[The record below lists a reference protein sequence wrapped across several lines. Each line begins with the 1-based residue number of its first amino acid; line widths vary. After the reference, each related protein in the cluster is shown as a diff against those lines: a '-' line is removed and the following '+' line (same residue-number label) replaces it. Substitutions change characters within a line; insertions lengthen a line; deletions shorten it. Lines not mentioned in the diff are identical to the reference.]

1 MFPLLT
7 ALLPT
12 ANVSYIYTR
21 VVVRFLGPVCLQ
33 LPPSSARFGWGG
45 NVSGLAG
52 TACTIHQQSSRLRDC
67 LLTRHLSCVP
77 VTGDCWLSLLLAGV
91 YACLLID
98 NGSHAN
104 RSGHLP
110 CVTPLTVCG
119 TSVSGGSEDTDF
131 YPLIHTGLGIDG
143 PGSLT
148 KGNIPRIKVLS
159 TCGRS
164 RVEKRAS

>member
-1 MFPLLT
+1 MESFGTETNNDSPRLVTPNEGNIQECIDNAAGCCGNCEGAVGFFGDVEPHQGEPVMFLLLM

-67 LLTRHLSCVP
+67 LLTRRLSCVP
-77 VTGDCWLSLLLAGV
+77 STGDC
-91 YACLLID
+91 
-98 NGSHAN
+98 
-104 RSGHLP
+104 R
-110 CVTPLTVCG
+110 
-119 TSVSGGSEDTDF
+119 
-131 YPLIHTGLGIDG
+131 
-143 PGSLT
+143 
-148 KGNIPRIKVLS
+148 
-159 TCGRS
+159 
-164 RVEKRAS
+164 